1 MQSSGCMGAEGGAA
15 LSNPNSNARAE
26 SGTGGKI
33 LGLDRNVFF
42 VGLTSFLTDTTG
54 KMVYSVMP
62 LFLLS
67 IGATKTQLSLIEGI
81 AESTASLLKAA
92 SGWLSDRMGRNKPFM
107 VVGYA
112 FSALLFP
119 LFAIAKAPFD
129 VLAIRFAERI
139 GKGIRTAPRDS
150 LVAASSGEGNRGRS
164 FGFHKAMDN
173 SGAIVGPLLAAGLL
187 AAFPEQYRKVFLIS
201 GLPAVFGLLSI
212 IAFVHEARRP
222 KEERLGRISL
232 RDLPARFYSFLG
244 IIFVFTLGNST
255 DALLLVKASD
265 VGIADSYI
273 PVVYLVFNSV
283 SVLFSVPAGILS
295 DRIGREKLIIFGYL
309 LYSLVYFLFG
319 RAGSPAAVVILFAL
333 YGLYSASTDGI
344 QKALV
349 TDISDS
355 RAKGTCLGIYNFLVG
370 ITLLPASLIA
380 GILYDR
386 AGGGA
391 PFYFGSVMAFVAAM
405 LMLAFYAA
413 GKKQGRRLEKAESQ
427 SRVPADC
434 NRKDQHNISMNLA
447 AEKGLPTGANAD
459 APAVRNLLP

>member
-1 MQSSGCMGAEGGAA
+1 MRKPDEREGNAA
-15 LSNPNSNARAE
+15 DGR
-26 SGTGGKI
+26 I

-42 VGLTSFLTDTTG
+42 VGLTSFLTDTTS
-54 KMVYSVMP
+54 KMAYSVMP

-67 IGATKTQLSLIEGI
+67 LGATKTQLSLIEGI

-92 SGWLSDRMGRNKPFM
+92 SGWLSDRIGRNKPFM
-107 VVGYA
+107 VAGYA
-112 FSALLFP
+112 FSSFLFP
-119 LFAIAKAPFD
+119 LFAIARAPFD
-129 VLAIRFAERI
+129 VLAIRFVERV

-150 LVAASSGEGNRGRS
+150 LVAASSGKAGRGRS

-201 GLPAVFGLLSI
+201 GLPAIFGLISLL
-212 IAFVHEARRP
+212 AFVREARRP
-222 KEERLGRISL
+222 KEERLGRLSL
-232 RDLPARFYSFLG
+232 KDLPARFYAFLG

-295 DRIGREKLIIFGYL
+295 DRIGRERLIIFGYL
-309 LYSLVYFLFG
+309 LYSVVYFLFG
-319 RAGSPAAVVILFAL
+319 RTGSPAAVVALFAL

-349 TDISDS
+349 ADISDS

-380 GILYDR
+380 GVLYDR

-391 PFYFGSVMAFVAAM
+391 PFYFGSAMAFMAAM
-405 LMLAFYAA
+405 LMVAFYAA
-413 GKKQGRRLEKAESQ
+413 GKRRE
-427 SRVPADC
+427 R
-434 NRKDQHNISMNLA
+434 
-447 AEKGLPTGANAD
+447 NA
-459 APAVRNLLP
+459 